1 MSMFGLLSKLFEG
14 RWLTE
19 RLSLAICCWMA
30 SCLMEA
36 ELSRHQSYSQRQQ
49 QRPRITRVRM
59 DRHSTTLATNTWLKV
74 SIMLLCMHCVHIG
87 LIYHFYASKGKFAYL
102 F

>member
-1 MSMFGLLSKLFEG
+1 MSMFGLLSKLLEG

-59 DRHSTTLATNTWLKV
+59 DRHSTTLAANTWLKV
-74 SIMLLCMHCVHIG
+74 SIMNAGMQVT
-87 LIYHFYASKGKFAYL
+87 ASLSAVL
-102 F
+102 RS